1 VSRILT
7 TETLGFLGVCMVR
20 VKRKYIRRW
29 REQHPLIQ
37 LYVTKEQYNMIKSIA
52 DSQNKTIKEL
62 VLNAIDRLV
71 DFEKWK
77 REYEVRIA
85 ELSRELR
92 GKESEVSMLKDK
104 VDMLRKVL
112 EAVYSCVRT
121 REKKEL
127 CKSVCIDVKDFTHSW
142 GMYTVTFDRLVL
154 EVNEDCLK
162 KLGL

>member
-1 VSRILT
+1 
-7 TETLGFLGVCMVR
+7 MVR
-20 VKRKYIRRW
+20 VKKKYIRRW

-37 LYVTKEQYNMIKSIA
+37 LYVTKEQYNMVKSVA

-62 VLNAIDRLV
+62 VLDAIDRLV

-92 GKESEVSMLKDK
+92 GKESEVSMLKDR

-121 REKKEL
+121 REKDL
-127 CKSVCIDVKDFTHSW
+127 CESVCIDVKDFVHSW
-142 GMYTVTFDRLVL
+142 GMCEVTFDRLVL
-154 EVNEDCLK
+154 DVNEDCLK